1 MPQPSTQPRTFH
13 PQFIENIAA
22 DVFWGYCFRTCHSAT
37 IDDVLDGDY
46 EKLWT
51 VKKAAELA
59 RRYGGRLGRADVE
72 RLYAEINQY
81 MWNKVDR
88 AENILGTLYVEDF
101 ARCKPPRFAHEG
113 LLRLLR
119 EADGG
124 GPGMI
129 VSPRPPDVAGDL
141 LIRTPL
147 PAALLIEGP
156 PKPDG
161 IHFVDTRKALGF
173 EKVIVLRPRSFTPL
187 PANPQGHGYAAH
199 GVFEIPCGDPVSV
212 DGVWFKLMPNSR
224 CCEVLS
230 LC

>member
-1 MPQPSTQPRTFH
+1 MPQQSTQTRTFH

-22 DVFWGYCFRTCHSAT
+22 EVYWGYGFRTTYGTAR
-37 IDDVLDGDY
+37 DDVLEGEY
-46 EKLWT
+46 GKLWT

-59 RRYGGRLGRADVE
+59 RRYGGSLGRADVE

-81 MWNKVDR
+81 MLDKTTR
-88 AENILGTLYVEDF
+88 EENILGTLYVEDF

-113 LLRLLR
+113 LLQLLR
-119 EADGG
+119 KADGG
-124 GPGMI
+124 GQGLVYGPHPS
-129 VSPRPPDVAGDL
+129 VVGDL

-187 PANPQGHGYAAH
+187 PANPQGYGYAAH
-199 GVFEIPCGDPVSV
+199 GVFEIPCRDPVSV
-212 DGVWFKLMPNSR
+212 DGVWYKLMPNSR